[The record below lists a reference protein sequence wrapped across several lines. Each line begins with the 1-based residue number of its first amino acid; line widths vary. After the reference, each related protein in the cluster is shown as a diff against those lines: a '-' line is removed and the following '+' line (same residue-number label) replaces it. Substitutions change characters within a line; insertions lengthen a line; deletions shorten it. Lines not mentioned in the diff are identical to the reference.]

1 VADLSNAR
9 NEHGLLPELEQLLH
23 EGPAERRKAL
33 YTIEAYLQLVTSL
46 TGVLT
51 RDAAVEEA
59 LANMAGAADSAS
71 DGTVE
76 RAVQA
81 MVPDIDVLLQSVHER
96 IPPRKNWR
104 EIADD
109 YWTLCHSCTDM
120 FSHGLSYGW
129 LAARFD
135 CSSLGIPNDFPYH
148 GRIGVGHHAGRAAVA
163 DVILL
168 SDGYFLLAKTEE
180 AHARLMD
187 TERSAAEL
195 PDSYDLRQWLG
206 TLNSN
211 LCAFARLT
219 VSAFYSFVECF
230 VNSVAEDFLA
240 REPRAAPDKR
250 SVLSGRGSNGRRYS
264 LEHKL
269 EVYPGVI
276 RGDNQRIAVVSNS
289 GRLVEP
295 YPKLRSHLREVRDAS
310 AGFAQHKCPIR
321 RPPAEWVVDARRA
334 AVTCVQVAREYWES
348 CFPKRGLPAYLWR
361 FDDAVLKKQAQDR
374 VAAESAE
381 YQWLRCQSRPAV

>member
-1 VADLSNAR
+1 LSSAR

-23 EGPAERRKAL
+23 DAPAEKRKAL

-59 LANMAGAADSAS
+59 LVSVADAADSAS

-81 MVPDIDVLLQSVHER
+81 MVPDIDALLQSAHQR
-96 IPPRKNWR
+96 IPLRKNWW
-104 EIADD
+104 EIAHD
-109 YWTLCHSCTDM
+109 YWVLCHSCGDM

-135 CSSLGIPNDFPYH
+135 CSSLGIPDDFPYH
-148 GRIGVGHHAGRAAVA
+148 GRIGVGHHAGCAVVE

-180 AHARLMD
+180 ASARLMD
-187 TERSAAEL
+187 TRRSAAEL

-240 REPRAAPDKR
+240 REPCANPDKR
-250 SVLSGRGSNGRRYS
+250 SVLSGRGRGGRYYS

-276 RGDNQRIAVVSNS
+276 RGDNQRRAVVSKS

-295 YPKLRSHLREVRDAS
+295 YPTFRSHLKELRDAS
-310 AGFAQHKCPIR
+310 ADFAQHKCPIR
-321 RPPAEWVVDARRA
+321 RPPAEWVVDARA
-334 AVTCVQVAREYWES
+334 AVACVQVAREYWES

-381 YQWLRCQSRPAV
+381 YQWLHCQARPAG

>member
-1 VADLSNAR
+1 LSNAR
-9 NEHGLLPELEQLLH
+9 NEHRLLPELEQLLH
-23 EGPAERRKAL
+23 DDPAEKRKAL
-33 YTIEAYLQLVTSL
+33 CTIEAYLELVTSL

-59 LANMAGAADSAS
+59 LGSMAVAADSAS
-71 DGTVE
+71 DGTME

-81 MVPDIDVLLQSVHER
+81 MVPDIDALLQSTHER
-96 IPPRKNWR
+96 IPPRRNWW

-109 YWTLCHSCTDM
+109 YWMLCRSCPET
-120 FSHGLSYGW
+120 FSHGLNYGW

-135 CSSLGIPNDFPYH
+135 CSSLGIPDDFPYH
-148 GRIGVGHHAGRAAVA
+148 GRIGVGHHAGCAAVEDA
-163 DVILL
+163 ILL

-187 TERSAAEL
+187 TKRSAEKL
-195 PDSYDLRQWLG
+195 PDSYDLRQWLS

-219 VSAFYSFVECF
+219 VSTFYSFVECF

-240 REPRAAPDKR
+240 REPCANPDQR
-250 SVLSGRGSNGRRYS
+250 SVLSGRGGRGRRHL
-264 LEHKL
+264 LEYKL

-276 RGDNQRIAVVSNS
+276 RGDNQRRAVVSNS

-295 YPKLRSHLREVRDAS
+295 YSKFRSHLKELRDA
-310 AGFAQHKCPIR
+310 ATCFAQHRCPIR

-334 AVTCVQVAREYWES
+334 AATCVRVARGYWES

-361 FDDAVLKKQAQDR
+361 LDDAVLKKQAQDR

-381 YQWLRCQSRPAV
+381 YQWLSHQARPAG